1 MNWDVKHVVSCQSTM
16 DEAKAL
22 ARKGAPEGTAVVAE
36 QQTGGRGT
44 QGRPWH
50 GPAGG
55 LYLSFVLRGL
65 DDPRLLTLALG
76 NAVADA
82 LEVAGVDAR
91 LKWVNDVLVGGRKV
105 AGILVEG
112 ESVGPK
118 IDFLVAGIGVNVNG
132 HAHDFP
138 PELREVATTV
148 EDALGC
154 ESCIPDL
161 ETLLLQCITRWVGLV
176 RDGRSAQTLDAYRAR
191 DALPGSRVQV
201 EVDGR
206 PVEGTAEGI
215 DAQGHLLVRSGG
227 VQHAIAHGTV
237 QVLEAGAT
245 Q

>member
-1 MNWDVKHVVSCQSTM
+1 MNWNVQHVVSCASTM

-36 QQTGGRGT
+36 EQTGGRGT
-44 QGRPWH
+44 QGRTWH
-50 GPAGG
+50 GPKGG

-82 LEVAGVDAR
+82 LEVAGLEAR

-118 IDFLVAGIGVNVNG
+118 IDFLVAGIGINVNG
-132 HAHDFP
+132 HAEAFP
-138 PELREVATTV
+138 AELRTLATTV

-154 ESCIPDL
+154 ESCVPDL
-161 ETLLLQCITRWVGLV
+161 EAMLLQSIARWVGLV
-176 RDGRSAQTLDAYRAR
+176 RDGRNAEVLDAYRAR

-201 EVDGR
+201 HVDGK

-215 DAQGHLLVRSGG
+215 DSQGHLLVRSGG

-237 QVLEAGAT
+237 QLLESGPAA
-245 Q
+245 